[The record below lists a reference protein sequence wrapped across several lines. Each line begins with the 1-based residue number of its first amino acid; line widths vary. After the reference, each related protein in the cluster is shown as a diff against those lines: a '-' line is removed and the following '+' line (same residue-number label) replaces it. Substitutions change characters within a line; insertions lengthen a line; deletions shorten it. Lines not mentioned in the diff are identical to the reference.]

1 MGTPSADITGD
12 TLGMS
17 SIPSGSSDILL
28 PTLPPHLSMS
38 VDVLPPFSSQPDF
51 DVSSD
56 SGYLSSLNS
65 LPSRH
70 SPQCA
75 VKEVSQ
81 EDIDMALF
89 GFTSSVPVP
98 LFLLLK
104 KRSRSRTLM
113 KHCLAPNWPF

>member
-12 TLGMS
+12 TLGTS

-28 PTLPPHLSMS
+28 PTSPPHLSMS
-38 VDVLPPFSSQPDF
+38 VDVLPPSPSRPDS

-56 SGYLSSLNS
+56 SSYLSSLNS
-65 LPSRH
+65 LPSH
-70 SPQCA
+70 LSPQCA

-89 GFTSSVPVP
+89 GFSSSVPVARKEITQQDIDEA
-98 LFLLLK
+98 LFG
-104 KRSRSRTLM
+104 
-113 KHCLAPNWPF
+113 P